1 MLDGKRKKNKLPM
14 IVRPV
19 YILHKKKRLRCTMG
33 MYDGPAS
40 FHGSMIQ
47 IIAKA
52 VVLAL
57 KIQPHSYLV

>member
-1 MLDGKRKKNKLPM
+1 
-14 IVRPV
+14 
-19 YILHKKKRLRCTMG
+19 MG
-33 MYDGPAS
+33 MYDGLAS